1 MNNRAALPII
11 VVLALAVGYLIG
23 TRRQDEKRET
33 VIRELVVRDRNQPAA
48 SPEPAVDGDNVLRR
62 TERSVLIEDAKPAP
76 RLWQRDEDARK
87 AATGSDPKRLPET
100 GPTLAETPP
109 ARDDV
114 GFPKPLFVGNV
125 RKTTPLFFEDP
136 RTYGGSITLPR
147 PERLVSRG
155 KPVKSSAPDP
165 IIGEFPMLDDGI
177 KNGTDGTWIELV
189 GGSQWVQIDL
199 QSLHVIEAICVW
211 HYFESPRVY
220 RDVVVTVSEDADF
233 KAPVIVFNN
242 DADGSSGLGRGN
254 DPYYLETHYG
264 LVLDGINITGR
275 YVRLYSAGNLDNGMN
290 HYVEAEV
297 YGARP

>member
-33 VIRELVVRDRNQPAA
+33 VIRELLVRDRNQPAVA
-48 SPEPAVDGDNVLRR
+48 PDEPPDHDHVLRR
-62 TERSVLIEDAKPAP
+62 TERSVLIEDAKPSP

-87 AATGSDPKRLPET
+87 AGTGSDPKRLPET
-100 GPTLAETPP
+100 GATLAETPP

-155 KPVKSSAPDP
+155 KPVTSSDRDP
-165 IIGEFPMLDDGI
+165 LIGELPMINDGI
-177 KNGTDGTWIELV
+177 KTGTDDTWIELA
-189 GGSQWVQIDL
+189 GGPQFVQIDL
-199 QSLHVIEAICVW
+199 QVMHKIEAICVW
-211 HYFESPRVY
+211 HYFETPRVY
-220 RDVVVTVSEDADF
+220 RDVVVSVSEDSDF
-233 KAPVIVFNN
+233 KTPVIVFNN

-264 LVLDGINITGR
+264 LVLDGINVTGR

-297 YGARP
+297 YGTRP